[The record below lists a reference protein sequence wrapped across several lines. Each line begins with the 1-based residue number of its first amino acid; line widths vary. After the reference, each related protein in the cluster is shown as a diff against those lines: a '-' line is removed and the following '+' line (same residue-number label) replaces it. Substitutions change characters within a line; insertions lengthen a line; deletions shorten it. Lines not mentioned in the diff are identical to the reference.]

1 MIRSFKDRR
10 TEDFFGGENI
20 RKFSGFKKAAERK
33 LDSAVRLGD
42 LAASPRIDWRNYR
55 ETAPGN
61 TVSGSTT
68 NGGFVLR
75 GKMTVRTTLKSWTII
90 KR

>member
-10 TEDFFGGENI
+10 TEDFFGGDNI
-20 RKFSGFKKAAERK
+20 RKFSGFRKAAERK
-33 LDSAVRLGD
+33 LVILDNAVE
-42 LAASPRIDWRNYR
+42 LATSPPVQEIDWRSCR
-55 ETAPGN
+55 ETGLVN

-75 GKMTVRTTLKSWTII
+75 GR
-90 KR
+90 